1 MKSYILAR
9 LAEASTWRGFVYLLT
24 ALGVA
29 MDVAKTE
36 ALVAAGMAISG
47 AIAVFVADKRGQ

>member
-1 MKSYILAR
+1 MKTYLLAR

-24 ALGVA
+24 ALGIA
-29 MDVAKTE
+29 MDAAKTE

-47 AIAVFVADKRGQ
+47 AIAVFVADKRV